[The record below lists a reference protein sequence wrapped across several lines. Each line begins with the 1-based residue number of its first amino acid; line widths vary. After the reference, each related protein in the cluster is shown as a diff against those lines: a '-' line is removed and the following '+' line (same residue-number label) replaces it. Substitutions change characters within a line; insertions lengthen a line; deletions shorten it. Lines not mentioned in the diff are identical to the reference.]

1 MPQPPEGYAGHFFA
15 FIQPEDASSPTFASW
30 GKSGVPLDVFLQIMH
45 EVKEESETDLVWA
58 SHVCKGWRKAILGC
72 EHLWGELEDVEAG
85 SLFALDRVRGF
96 AERSKGNLRTLSIT
110 FDAGLQDLHI
120 STVPI
125 IVKQVLQEVAKRDG
139 GKSLTEFEL
148 DLRGLRY
155 HDDIEPIYAAIVLA
169 AQFAEFSAV
178 RSLKTF
184 KIYSTVDRFP
194 AGAPFF
200 FALPGVEYLVLTSE
214 PYELPGDARL
224 PDFFSASA
232 TLQNS
237 QISSC
242 ALKKL
247 VLSGVSLLDSVFPD
261 FPHLSVIK
269 MWMCAPTLE
278 VLWLRDVTTD
288 AAVRY
293 LPSAKD
299 GSGVKDLPEPL
310 DLPRLKNV
318 GIASSPFLWS
328 TPTQTS
334 INFVTLTP
342 ALTKASFTSQQ
353 HFDEHEQENEGVISY
368 CDGLSTAS
376 LTTFLRN
383 SPALA
388 HVNLSRCTLPA
399 DMLASALASAPATL
413 TTLCIGGTAAACD
426 AVIDRLHTLL
436 PQLKWLDVWSPDK
449 QGKVS
454 VLALARLAQRLKRSN
469 VLSWWIGSE
478 SLTIVTNNP
487 FSDDDPTLPN
497 LRSSVR
503 ALLLTLSDAQLA
515 HIPPHLDLNL
525 TPSTPSYDAVKAELL
540 ALPAPPPEPPY
551 PAAGPPAGAT
561 PAELAAKQ
569 KKLNPPYK
577 PPASQQIFDDTVAAV
592 KRWNKRRE
600 EELAIERM
608 EKAGHPGADLW
619 EADEET
625 DK

>member
-155 HDDIEPIYAAIVLA
+155 HDDIEPIYAAI
-169 AQFAEFSAV
+169 FAEFSAV

-269 MWMCAPTLE
+269 MC
-278 VLWLRDVTTD
+278 
-288 AAVRY
+288 
-293 LPSAKD
+293 
-299 GSGVKDLPEPL
+299 
-310 DLPRLKNV
+310 LPRLKNV

-608 EKAGHPGADLW
+608 EKAGVQLEWSERGGGGGGNVEYRGCEHPGADLW